1 MATLLPAMEGQF
13 GSTKFW
19 IVTMPAK
26 ELTERLTI
34 PTELDGWEEMSIEE
48 RYQRDIDYNRVKK
61 QIAPYLTTDDDRFF
75 GAFIVSMV
83 NGENV
88 EFEPLG
94 NMVSR
99 IPNLYKTAGN
109 SFGFLTLEGDE
120 VLVPLD
126 GQHRLAALEFAIS
139 GKDQRKEPISGMAAN
154 LEVGKDVCTVIL
166 IKHDRDKSRKIF
178 NKVNRYAKA
187 TSKGE
192 NLLTADDD
200 AIAVIVRENISDEI
214 IPARLINYKSNTL
227 PSSSPSFT
235 TLATL
240 YEATKDYLQDLNG
253 AKIDTQNLPPPAQ
266 KQVWQDAAVEFWKIF
281 CDSVDLVNQALHDP
295 SEAGDDKRRELRN
308 DFLLGRPFTQMC
320 LVNALLRLRA
330 PLETGARLSWSIAY
344 DRVNSLDW
352 STKNLL
358 WQGVIMGGD
367 RILSGR
373 TAVVFASQVISYWLG
388 EQLLADQVQ
397 ALNKRYSDM
406 TSGAALRAPFF

>member
-48 RYQRDIDYNRVKK
+48 RYQRDIDYNRVRK
-61 QIAPYLTTDDDRFF
+61 QIAPYLTTDEDRFF

-94 NMVSR
+94 SMVTR

-109 SFGFLTLEGDE
+109 TFGFLTLEGDE
-120 VLVPLD
+120 ILVPLD

-139 GKDQRKEPISGMAAN
+139 GKDQRQQPISGMAAN
-154 LEVGKDVCTVIL
+154 LDVGKDVCTVIL

-200 AIAVIVRENISDEI
+200 AVAVIVRENVSDEI
-214 IPARLINYKSNTL
+214 IPARLINYKSNSLSAT
-227 PSSSPSFT
+227 SPAFT

-253 AKIDTQNLPPPAQ
+253 AKIDTQNLPSPAE
-266 KQVWQDAAVEFWKIF
+266 KQVWQDAAVEFWNTF
-281 CDSVDLVNQALHDP
+281 CDRVDLISQALHDP
-295 SEAGDDKRRELRN
+295 SEAGDGKRQELRN
-308 DFLLGRPFTQMC
+308 DFLLGKPFTQMC
-320 LVNALLRLRA
+320 LVNALIRLRA
-330 PLETGARLSWSIAY
+330 PLDNGTRLAWPAVY
-344 DRVNSLDW
+344 DRVNTLDW
-352 STKNLL
+352 STNNPI
-358 WQGVIMGGD
+358 WRGVIMGGD

-388 EQLLADQVQ
+388 EQLSDEQVQ
-397 ALNKRYSDM
+397 ALKKRYSDQ
-406 TSGAALRAPFF
+406 TDGGALHEPFF